1 MKTVSLPE
9 NFFLG
14 AATAAAQIEGA
25 AFEDGKGAS
34 IWDTMCRE
42 PGRIADDSNIDVA
55 CDHYHRVD
63 EDVALI
69 SKLGLSTYRF
79 SISWVRIMPDGR
91 SVNQKGLDFYASLLD
106 KLNAAGIRPWVT
118 LYHWDL
124 PQQLQDAGGWA
135 NRQTA
140 YLFAEYARI
149 VYSALGDRARYWTTL
164 NEPWCA
170 SLLSYVGGEHAPGH
184 NDPVEGVAAVHH
196 LLLAHGLAAKE
207 IRQIAQQKQWDLRLG
222 ITLNFAWAHA
232 ADATSEA
239 DKDAARRINGVQNRL
254 FADPIFKGEYP
265 ADVVQD
271 MALEADIRDWIE
283 DGDLQAIRTP
293 IDVLGVNFY
302 NGCAVAG
309 PQDGYKPGKP
319 VLNERGILGR
329 SPNVGSASVV
339 GVPRDTPHT
348 AMGWE
353 VEAHDLYELLMWLDA
368 EYAKQSNTD
377 LVITENGAAYEDE
390 PDADGFVDDSADRLI
405 YIRDHLGEALRAC
418 QDGAHLVGYLVW
430 SLLDNFE
437 WACGY
442 TKRFGIVRVDYKTL
456 QRTPKASALW
466 FSQVA
471 RDRQLLIPQ
480 AD

>member
-149 VYSALGDRARYWTTL
+149 V
-164 NEPWCA
+164 
-170 SLLSYVGGEHAPGH
+170 
-184 NDPVEGVAAVHH
+184 
-196 LLLAHGLAAKE
+196 
-207 IRQIAQQKQWDLRLG
+207 
-222 ITLNFAWAHA
+222 
-232 ADATSEA
+232 
-239 DKDAARRINGVQNRL
+239 
-254 FADPIFKGEYP
+254 
-265 ADVVQD
+265 
-271 MALEADIRDWIE
+271 
-283 DGDLQAIRTP
+283 
-293 IDVLGVNFY
+293 
-302 NGCAVAG
+302 
-309 PQDGYKPGKP
+309 
-319 VLNERGILGR
+319 
-329 SPNVGSASVV
+329 
-339 GVPRDTPHT
+339 
-348 AMGWE
+348 
-353 VEAHDLYELLMWLDA
+353 
-368 EYAKQSNTD
+368 
-377 LVITENGAAYEDE
+377 
-390 PDADGFVDDSADRLI
+390 
-405 YIRDHLGEALRAC
+405 
-418 QDGAHLVGYLVW
+418 
-430 SLLDNFE
+430 
-437 WACGY
+437 
-442 TKRFGIVRVDYKTL
+442 
-456 QRTPKASALW
+456 
-466 FSQVA
+466 
-471 RDRQLLIPQ
+471 
-480 AD
+480 